1 MINTDSTIRV
11 TEFLYALRLVI
22 EASKKLTDEDMVML
36 ENIVEKMEEI
46 KKWQKTGSREREA

>member
-22 EASKKLTDEDMVML
+22 EASKKLTDEDIVML
-36 ENIVEKMEEI
+36 KNIVEKMEEI
-46 KKWQKTGSREREA
+46 KK

>member
-22 EASKKLTDEDMVML
+22 ETSKKLTDEDMAML
-36 ENIVEKMEEI
+36 EKIVEK
-46 KKWQKTGSREREA
+46 WRN

>member
-36 ENIVEKMEEI
+36 ENIAEKMEEI
-46 KKWQKTGSREREA
+46 KNEINRKSR

>member
-22 EASKKLTDEDMVML
+22 EASNKLTDEDMVMI
-36 ENIVEKMEEI
+36 EEIAEKMEKIKNGSEI
-46 KKWQKTGSREREA
+46 QSSNYL

>member
-22 EASKKLTDEDMVML
+22 EASNKLTDEDIIML

-46 KKWQKTGSREREA
+46 KK

>member
-11 TEFLYALRLVI
+11 TEFLYALRLAI

-36 ENIVEKMEEI
+36 ENIAEKMEEI
-46 KKWQKTGSREREA
+46 KKWNQ

>member
-22 EASKKLTDEDMVML
+22 ETSKKLTDEDMAML
-36 ENIVEKMEEI
+36 EKIVEKMEEL
-46 KKWQKTGSREREA
+46 KNGVN

>member
-22 EASKKLTDEDMVML
+22 NASKKLTDEDMVML

-46 KKWQKTGSREREA
+46 KK

>member
-22 EASKKLTDEDMVML
+22 EASKKLTDEDMVIL
-36 ENIVEKMEEI
+36 KNIAEKMEEI
-46 KKWQKTGSREREA
+46 KNGKNYYNR

>member
-22 EASKKLTDEDMVML
+22 EASKKLTDEDMVIL
-36 ENIVEKMEEI
+36 KNIAEKMEEI
-46 KKWQKTGSREREA
+46 KNEINRKSR

>member
-22 EASKKLTDEDMVML
+22 EASKKLTDEDMEMI
-36 ENIVEKMEEI
+36 EKIAKKMEEI
-46 KKWQKTGSREREA
+46 RNEVN

>member
-22 EASKKLTDEDMVML
+22 EGSEKLTDEDMAML
-36 ENIVEKMEEI
+36 EKIVDKMEEI
-46 KKWQKTGSREREA
+46 K